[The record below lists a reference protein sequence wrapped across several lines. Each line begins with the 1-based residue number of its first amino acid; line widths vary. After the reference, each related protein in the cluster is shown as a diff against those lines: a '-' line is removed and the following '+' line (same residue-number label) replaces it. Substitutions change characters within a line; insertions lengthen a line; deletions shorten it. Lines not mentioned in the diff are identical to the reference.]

1 MIRSLAKVIEGA
13 CVTAG
18 YEKPE
23 PRMLV
28 VHGTPLVAEDLRETL
43 MSVGV
48 ADVQLAP
55 VLPDD
60 PPAERFDTCFLS
72 LPSLGTSESGLL
84 ERAARIAA
92 HVVLIVGFLQVK
104 PELPPH
110 FSVLSEPFRAEDVL
124 AAMQASR
131 EGGGAMA

>member
-1 MIRSLAKVIEGA
+1 MLRSLAKASKGA
-13 CVTAG
+13 CVIAWN
-18 YEKPE
+18 EKPE

-55 VLPDD
+55 ALPDE
-60 PPAERFDTCFLS
+60 PPPERFDTCFLS

-124 AAMQASR
+124 AAMRASK
-131 EGGGAMA
+131 EGGDAMA